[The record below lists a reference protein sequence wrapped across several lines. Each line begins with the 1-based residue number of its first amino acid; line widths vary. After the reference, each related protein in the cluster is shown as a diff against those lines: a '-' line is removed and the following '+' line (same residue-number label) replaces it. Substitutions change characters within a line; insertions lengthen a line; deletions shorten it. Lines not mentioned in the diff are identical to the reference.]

1 MNNYR
6 ELLMA
11 MGVAWALSGIC
22 RIILVKRQAPES
34 PYVIAVIT
42 VFLINILDNLLRP
55 DLIPMKILNFIYPIT
70 RLSFL
75 LVGPSLYF
83 YIQILL
89 KKNFKI
95 TAKSAVHAI
104 PFFLWFVIV
113 LIEPENLH
121 PQFIPGES
129 SGIFLWQTDNP
140 ILRMSFFWDLSSNLS
155 RLSYC
160 AFILF
165 RIQGHSRQLP
175 DLVSNT
181 NRNNTLSWLAYLIL
195 FYTGLYLLTS
205 LITLLFPS
213 DLLFSRIFASIGR
226 NLPPVLFVFLFSL
239 FSADQPILSENAGIE
254 EKPDGADKKYEKS
267 GIGDK
272 EIKVLYSRLVNY
284 LEQSK
289 AYLDPELTLDL
300 LSEQMGETRHRISE
314 VINRESGKKFYTF
327 INTFRIKEFLQAVET
342 NRYPDYTILAVAFEC
357 GFRSSSAF
365 YTLFKAEYGM
375 TPRRYLLLR
384 NQQLSE

>member
-1 MNNYR
+1 MNHYL
-6 ELLMA
+6 ELVLA
-11 MGVAWALSGIC
+11 MGVAWALSGII
-22 RIILVKRQAPES
+22 RIILVKRHSPES

-42 VFLINILDNLLRP
+42 VFLINLLDNLLRP
-55 DLIPMKILNFIYPIT
+55 DLIPMRILNFIYPIT

-75 LVGPSLYF
+75 LVGPALYF
-83 YIQILL
+83 YVQILL

-95 TAKSAVHAI
+95 TAKSSVHAI
-104 PFFLWFVIV
+104 PFFIWFVIV
-113 LIEPENLH
+113 LIQPENLH
-121 PQFIPGES
+121 PQFILGES
-129 SGIFLWQTDNP
+129 SGIFLWQTGNQ
-140 ILRMSFFWDLSSNLS
+140 ILRLSFFWDLSSNLS

-160 AFILF
+160 AFILS
-165 RIQGHSRQLP
+165 RVQRHSKQLP

-181 NRNNTLSWLAYLIL
+181 NRNNTLSWLVYLIL
-195 FYTGLYLLTS
+195 FYTGLYLLIS
-205 LITLLFPS
+205 LITLLFPA
-213 DLLFSRIFASIGR
+213 DLLLSRIFASIGR
-226 NLPPVLFVFLFSL
+226 NLPPVLFVFIFSL
-239 FSADQPILSENAGIE
+239 FSADQPILSENLGIG
-254 EKPDGADKKYEKS
+254 EKSAEVDKKYEKS

-272 EIKVLYSRLVNY
+272 EIKELYSKLVNY

-300 LSEQMGETRHRISE
+300 LSSQLGETRHRISE

-327 INTFRIKEFLQAVET
+327 INTFRIKEFLQAIET

-375 TPRRYLLLR
+375 TPRRYLLLN